1 MAGEKAANNGQNGM
15 QNEIRAAFG
24 QVHVEQDTATQKT
37 PIMSFSNGN
46 VYIGL
51 KLVSTFD
58 QKNNVRREPVPRI
71 TASFNG
77 KFVEVPLNGK
87 WWRSFADFVEKMA
100 EAMEGVIFSIP
111 SPHLRRKS
119 QAFFIEKQKI
129 LSFLPSKAA
138 YGRVRRRVSL
148 FRT

>member
-1 MAGEKAANNGQNGM
+1 MASEKAQIGAQSNGM

-24 QVHVEQDTATQKT
+24 QVNVENDTSTQKT

-77 KFVEVPLNGK
+77 KFVASFNGKFVEVPLNGK

-100 EAMEGVIFSIP
+100 EAMEGVDLQNSTINDDVEYA
-111 SPHLRRKS
+111 KDMM
-119 QAFFIEKQKI
+119 AK
-129 LSFLPSKAA
+129 
-138 YGRVRRRVSL
+138 
-148 FRT
+148 FRAKE

>member
-1 MAGEKAANNGQNGM
+1 MASEKAQIGAQSNGM

-24 QVHVEQDTATQKT
+24 QVNVENDTSTQKT

-71 TASFNG
+71 TASFTPG
-77 KFVEVPLNGK
+77 VALAAD
-87 WWRSFADFVEKMA
+87 SILFAQLA
-100 EAMEGVIFSIP
+100 QSTGP
-111 SPHLRRKS
+111 SPTSWRRW
-119 QAFFIEKQKI
+119 
-129 LSFLPSKAA
+129 P
-138 YGRVRRRVSL
+138 RRWRGST
-148 FRT
+148 FRTPPSTTTWSTPRT

>member
-1 MAGEKAANNGQNGM
+1 MAAEKATTGAQSNGM

-24 QVHVEQDTATQKT
+24 QVNVEQDTATQKT

-58 QKNNVRREPVPRI
+58 QKTNTRRDPVPRI
-71 TASFNG
+71 
-77 KFVEVPLNGK
+77 K

-100 EAMEGVIFSIP
+100 VAMEGVDLQNSTINDDVDYA
-111 SPHLRRKS
+111 KDMM
-119 QAFFIEKQKI
+119 AK
-129 LSFLPSKAA
+129 
-138 YGRVRRRVSL
+138 
-148 FRT
+148 FRTKE

>member
-1 MAGEKAANNGQNGM
+1 MVAEKAATGAQSNGM

-24 QVHVEQDTATQKT
+24 QVNVENDTSTQKT
-37 PIMSFSNGN
+37 PIMSFSNG
-46 VYIGL
+46 GL

-100 EAMEGVIFSIP
+100 EAMEGVDLQNSTINDDVEYA
-111 SPHLRRKS
+111 KDMM
-119 QAFFIEKQKI
+119 AK
-129 LSFLPSKAA
+129 
-138 YGRVRRRVSL
+138 
-148 FRT
+148 FRAKE

>member
-1 MAGEKAANNGQNGM
+1 MAGEKAATGAQSNGM

-24 QVHVEQDTATQKT
+24 QVNVENDTSTQKT

-100 EAMEGVIFSIP
+100 EAMEGVDLQNSTINDDVEYA
-111 SPHLRRKS
+111 KDMM
-119 QAFFIEKQKI
+119 AK
-129 LSFLPSKAA
+129 
-138 YGRVRRRVSL
+138 
-148 FRT
+148 FRAKE